1 MLMKQRQLIILL
13 AAACISLL
21 IPAAHAESGATLQE
35 VVATLEQ
42 GYAQLADLQADF
54 SQRTVI
60 ASMNREQRG
69 AGELFI
75 RRVPGAPA
83 MFRFN
88 YKKPQPQQIVSDG
101 KSVWFYLPADRQVLV
116 TDVAATFEGG
126 SGLTLDYLTGLGHVS
141 RDFTIAF
148 AGDGRDKLG
157 NYLLELVPK
166 KRSQVI
172 AKLQISVAAE
182 AVSEFLRQGRA
193 QLPFPI
199 VASVVYDPLGN
210 KTFLDFSKIRVNSG
224 MDATQ
229 FNFKMPAGVTV
240 VRSPAADRNR

>member
-1 MLMKQRQLIILL
+1 MRQRQFIILL
-13 AAACISLL
+13 TAACICLL
-21 IPAAHAESGATLQE
+21 VPAARAESGATLQD

-75 RRVPGAPA
+75 RRIPGAPA

-101 KSVWFYLPADRQVLV
+101 KSVWLYLPADRQVMV

-126 SGLTLDYLTGLGHVS
+126 SGLTLDYLTGMGHVS

-148 AGDGRDKLG
+148 AGDGRDKHG

-166 KRSQVI
+166 KHSQVI

-182 AVSEFLRQGRA
+182 AVTEFLRQGRA

-224 MDATQ
+224 LDATL
-229 FNFKMPAGVTV
+229 FNFKIPAGVTV
-240 VRSPAADRNR
+240 VRSPAADKKR